1 MSFRWCFS
9 WSLLNAFLILESVK
23 RLFLVPYINS
33 TQNFQHFDGLLS
45 VLGQVISEILALKV
59 RILLARTAWT
69 CVSKL
74 RRRCSWRNIKLVLR
88 GVLFESFWTRL
99 KIWRK
104 LSQFF
109 MIYGTQLSILTVKVI
124 VILHCYSKSFRSKC
138 RFMCLFSSRRRFVR
152 KLLNAF

>member
-1 MSFRWCFS
+1 MF
-9 WSLLNAFLILESVK
+9 FLEYFERFFNLRIGKTVI
-23 RLFLVPYINS
+23 LVPYMNF
-33 TQNFQHFDGLLS
+33 TQNFQHFDGFLI

-59 RILLARTAWT
+59 RILLAQTAWT

-74 RRRCSWRNIKLVLR
+74 RRRCSWRNLKLVLG
-88 GVLFESFWTRL
+88 GVLFESFWTRF

-138 RFMCLFSSRRRFVR
+138 RFMCLFSSKRRFVR